1 MENVELIEKLKNIK
15 LLAMDVDGTLTDSAM
30 YYSANG
36 EELKRFHTRD
46 GMAMNLLRK
55 DGIDTAII
63 TSEDSKIVM
72 SRAMKLNIEHIIMDC
87 RNKST
92 ALRDLADQLE
102 LSLKEIAFIGDDIND
117 YYVMKIAGVSACPAG
132 ATELILE
139 TADYICNKNGGN
151 GAVREFAELILKT
164 HNKPIHLTENW

>member
-55 DGIDTAII
+55 AGIDTAII
-63 TSEDSKIVM
+63 TSENSKIVM
-72 SRAMKLNIEHIIMDC
+72 SRAMKLNIEHIIMGC

-117 YYVMKIAGVSACPAG
+117 YYVMKIAGVSACPAD

-151 GAVREFAELILKT
+151 GAVREFAELIL
-164 HNKPIHLTENW
+164 